1 MDKRIIL
8 YIAIILT
15 AVFDSLAH
23 VFSKKYIDSSQRKQY
38 FILLIVLSY
47 LALAALNIQ
56 IMKMNKF
63 TVAYMLHT
71 LSHVVVIGMAALIGK
86 LYFKEKYTNK
96 ELLGLILGNTLVFP
110 TFLPTR

>member
-1 MDKRIIL
+1 MQQKYIL

-23 VFSKKYIDSSQRKQY
+23 VFSKKYIDSSQQKRY
-38 FILLIVLSY
+38 FVLLIVLSY

-56 IMKMNKF
+56 IMKQNKF

-71 LSHVVVIGMAALIGK
+71 LSHVVVIGMVAFIGK

-96 ELLGLILGNTLVFP
+96 ELLGLILGVASIYLLTHHHH
-110 TFLPTR
+110 

>member
-1 MDKRIIL
+1 MQQKYII

-23 VFSKKYIDSSQRKQY
+23 VFSKKYVDGSQRNHY
-38 FILLIVLSY
+38 LALLVVLSY
-47 LALAALNIQ
+47 LVLAALNIQ
-56 IMKMNKF
+56 IMKQNKF

-71 LSHVVVIGMAALIGK
+71 LSHVVVIGMVAFIGK

-96 ELLGLILGNTLVFP
+96 ELIGLILGVASIYLLTHHHH
-110 TFLPTR
+110 